1 MGRLTQFVLRHR
13 RLIGLVWLLA
23 VLVGGYA
30 SSVLSSHLSMSFE
43 IPGTRSDVADSAIIA
58 RYASGGSNT
67 PLVPVIVLPAGRTA
81 QQPQTRVALLAA
93 FSSASRAGL
102 PTGLGPSRVV
112 SFASTGSSGFVSADG
127 RTTFGLIFTPATN
140 TRVPGP
146 VVQPAAVA
154 AAMVHYLP
162 AGSQVRV
169 TGVGPLTT
177 AGGSASGPGV
187 LDEILLGALGALA
200 VLAFVF
206 ASLLAV
212 VPLLIAAASV
222 TTAFLAILGLTY
234 LINVNFVVQFL
245 VGLIGL
251 GVAID
256 YSLLLIT
263 RWREELAHGLD
274 NEAAIGRA
282 MDTAGRAIVFS
293 GVTVALGLL
302 ALIALPIPFI
312 RSIGLGGM
320 LIPLISVAVTLTLVP
335 SVLAGIGPRL
345 EWPRVRHE
353 DKPSRGWTAWARLVV
368 RQRWLATAAGLAIL
382 VALGVAALGISVGD
396 ASVNS
401 LSQRGSARDGVVMLE
416 HAGIPVGVLAPVEV
430 LAPAGTSRAA
440 IVAAATRVPGI
451 RTAVAPPG
459 PAWSRGRTSLV
470 EVLPTADGSGTRAQA
485 TLTALR
491 SALTRA
497 APAALVSGYT
507 ADLVDQIHSL
517 YGDFPFVLAG
527 LAVITFILLAR
538 AFRSLLLPLKAIVLN
553 LLSVGAVYGVL
564 VLVWQDGYGARPIWG
579 LPATGAITA
588 WIPLFVFA
596 FVYGLSMDYE
606 VFILARMR
614 EEYDAT
620 GSTDDAVITGIGRT
634 GRLVT
639 SAALILFLAMAA
651 LASAPFT
658 FLKIFATG
666 VGAGILLDATVVRSL
681 LVPAVV
687 SLLGRWNWWL
697 PARARPPAQGRS
709 VPAAGQRSTAEGNG
723 LARTPPGSE
732 RRGPGT
738 EHLDL
743 VDVAGS
749 DRARIE
755 AQQRLARGWIGHQ
768 RERGGCRQPRP
779 FRRGRASGEAWPARF
794 AVDQAR
800 QAWKRIEH
808 LDGVVGPGE
817 QSDACLC
824 QLRPGVGAG
833 GALWPEGRAEFGDVG
848 HRERRLYAANDAA
861 AGHPGDELG

>member
-1 MGRLTQFVLRHR
+1 MSRLTQFVLRHR
-13 RLIGLVWLLA
+13 RLIGLIWLLA

-43 IPGTRSDVADSAIIA
+43 IPGTHSDVADSAIIA
-58 RYASGGSNT
+58 RYGSGGSNA
-67 PLVPVIVLPAGRTA
+67 PLVPVIRLPAGRTA
-81 QQPQTRVALLAA
+81 EQPQTRAALLAA
-93 FSSASRAGL
+93 FSSASRAGV
-102 PTGLGPSRVV
+102 PAGSGPSRVV
-112 SFASTGSSGFVSADG
+112 SFASTGNSGFVSADG
-127 RTTFGLIFTPATN
+127 RTTFGLIFTPASS
-140 TRVPGP
+140 TRLPAP
-146 VVQPAAVA
+146 VVQPAPVQ
-154 AAMVHYLP
+154 AAMLHYLP

-169 TGVGPLTT
+169 TGLAPLTT

-187 LDEILLGALGALA
+187 GGEILLGGLGALA

-234 LINVNFVVQFL
+234 LIDVNFVVQFL

-263 RWREELAHGLD
+263 RWREELAHGHD

-335 SVLAGIGPRL
+335 AVLAGIGPRL
-345 EWPRVRHE
+345 EWPRLRHE
-353 DKPSRGWTAWARLVV
+353 DSPSRGWTAWARLVV
-368 RQRWLATAAGLAIL
+368 RQRWLAAAAGLAVL
-382 VALGVAALGISVGD
+382 VALGIAALGINVGD

-401 LSQRGSARDGVVMLE
+401 LSQQGIARDGVVMLE
-416 HAGIPVGVLAPVEV
+416 HAGIPVGVLTPIEV
-430 LAPAGTSRAA
+430 LAPAGTSPAA
-440 IVAAATRVPGI
+440 IVAAATAVPGI
-451 RTAVAPPG
+451 KIAVAPAG
-459 PAWSRGRTSLV
+459 PAWRRGGAALV
-470 EVLPTADGSGTRAQA
+470 EVLPTADGSGTQGEA
-485 TLTALR
+485 TLTAVR
-491 SALTRA
+491 SALRRA
-497 APAALVSGYT
+497 VPAALVGGYT

-527 LAVITFILLAR
+527 LAVITFVLLAR
-538 AFRSLLLPLKAIVLN
+538 AFRSLLLPLKAIALN

-564 VLVWQDGYGARPIWG
+564 VLVWQDGYGARAIWG

-606 VFILARMR
+606 VFILTRMR

-620 GSTDDAVITGIGRT
+620 GSTDGAVITGIGRT

-681 LVPAVV
+681 LVPAIV

-697 PARARPPAQGRS
+697 PDWAARLLRVEPSPLPDKVQ
-709 VPAAGQRSTAEGNG
+709 PLT
-723 LARTPPGSE
+723 
-732 RRGPGT
+732 GT
-738 EHLDL
+738 
-743 VDVAGS
+743 G
-749 DRARIE
+749 
-755 AQQRLARGWIGHQ
+755 
-768 RERGGCRQPRP
+768 
-779 FRRGRASGEAWPARF
+779 
-794 AVDQAR
+794 
-800 QAWKRIEH
+800 
-808 LDGVVGPGE
+808 
-817 QSDACLC
+817 
-824 QLRPGVGAG
+824 
-833 GALWPEGRAEFGDVG
+833 
-848 HRERRLYAANDAA
+848 
-861 AGHPGDELG
+861 